1 MNIRIGKRT
10 YKPSQIRKAI
20 VAGTGVTVLLLN
32 SFLDTFTTV
41 LPPKVSAGITAVV
54 GVATL
59 VGVFLVRN
67 AGLIDASD
75 SLGE

>member
-20 VAGTGVTVLLLN
+20 VAGIGAGVLLAN
-32 SFLDTFTTV
+32 DFVATFTSV
-41 LPPKVSAGITAVV
+41 IPAQVSAGITAVA

-59 VGVFLVRN
+59 VGVFLTKN
-67 AGLIDASD
+67 APLIDASD

>member
-20 VAGTGVTVLLLN
+20 VAGIGAGVLLAN
-32 SFLDTFTTV
+32 DFVATFTSV

-59 VGVFLVRN
+59 ISVFLTKN
-67 AGLIDASD
+67 APLIDASD
-75 SLGE
+75 GIGE